1 MSDPLAEAL
10 YADICRRATVPM
22 DDWKDVAEYQRHNL
36 EALAKAARAFMADE
50 SKDDPT
56 IF

>member
-10 YADICRRATVPM
+10 YEDLRRRATVRM
-22 DDWKDVAEYQRHNL
+22 DVWEDAPEYQRRNL
-36 EALAKAARAFMADE
+36 ESLAKAAREFIAGE